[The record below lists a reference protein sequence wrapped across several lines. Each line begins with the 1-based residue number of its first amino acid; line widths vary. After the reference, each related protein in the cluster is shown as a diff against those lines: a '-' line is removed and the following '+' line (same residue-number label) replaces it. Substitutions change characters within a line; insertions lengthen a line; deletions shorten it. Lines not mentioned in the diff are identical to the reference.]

1 MADEKNTAV
10 AGTAAENRGA
20 EGAPAA
26 APTVTLERV
35 NTPPAQTW
43 NRLRANDITLT
54 VPRLSR
60 KGDVY
65 FALPQLF
72 GKLECGMGEKV
83 TDWVC
88 SQAADAR
95 YVEVPRN
102 SVREEPIV
110 VDVDAD
116 AGTVSDTGVMVR
128 EGASA
133 TIVVAVRG
141 GEKGAGTAGTSAS
154 LLRVVAEARANVTI
168 IEVMGVTA
176 AQQHLE
182 SVGISADED
191 AHVEVRQ
198 YALGGGTVAMGLACD
213 LAGAR
218 SRIDLTC
225 RYYAH
230 DANVL
235 DINHVVRMRGKN
247 TRAEVHESGA
257 LDDAAKKSLRA
268 TIDLVHGA
276 RGAKGN
282 EAESVLVLG
291 GDVVN
296 KTMPV
301 ILCDED
307 DVAGNHGATIGSV
320 SPEQIDYLMDRGLS
334 RHEAEQ
340 LFVRAIFED
349 AIMHAPEAAS
359 HKAAILR
366 AEEVLGADV
375 AHDFDEGNDAPAPMT
390 TEEAEA

>member
-1 MADEKNTAV
+1 MADEKNTAA
-10 AGTAAENRGA
+10 AGATAADA
-20 EGAPAA
+20 
-26 APTVTLERV
+26 TVTLERV
-35 NTPPAQTW
+35 NTAPAQTW

-72 GKLECGMGEKV
+72 GKMECGMGEKV
-83 TDWVC
+83 TDWVS

-102 SVREEPIV
+102 TAREQAIV
-110 VDVDAD
+110 VDIDTD

-133 TIVVAVRG
+133 TIVVAVHG
-141 GEKGAGTAGTSAS
+141 GENADAGATTSGS

-168 IEVMGVTA
+168 IEVMGVSS

-182 SVGISADED
+182 SVGITADED

-198 YALGGGTVAMGLACD
+198 YALGGGTVTMGLAAD

-247 TRAEVHESGA
+247 TRAEVAESGA
-257 LDDAAKKSLRA
+257 LDGAARKSLRA

-282 EAESVLVLG
+282 EAENVLVLG
-291 GDVVN
+291 DDVVN
-296 KTMPV
+296 KTMPT

-307 DVAGNHGATIGSV
+307 DVAGNHGATVGSV

-349 AIMHAPEAAS
+349 AIMHAPEEAS
-359 HKAAILR
+359 HKAAVLR
-366 AEEVLGADV
+366 AEEVLGAEV
-375 AHDFDEGNDAPAPMT
+375 AHDFDEG
-390 TEEAEA
+390 AEA

>member
-10 AGTAAENRGA
+10 AGTAAA
-20 EGAPAA
+20 DA
-26 APTVTLERV
+26 TVTLERV
-35 NTPPAQTW
+35 NTAPAQTW

-72 GKLECGMGEKV
+72 GKMECGMGSKV
-83 TDWVC
+83 TDWVT

-102 SVREEPIV
+102 TVREDPIV

-128 EGASA
+128 EGATV
-133 TIVVAVRG
+133 TIVVAVHG
-141 GEKGAGTAGTSAS
+141 GENADAGATTSGS

-168 IEVMGVTA
+168 IEVLGVTA

-182 SVGISADED
+182 SVGITADED

-198 YALGGGTVAMGLACD
+198 YALGGGTVAMGLAAD

-247 TRAEVHESGA
+247 TRAEVAESGA
-257 LDDAAKKSLRA
+257 LDGAARKSLRA

-282 EAESVLVLG
+282 EAENVLVLG
-291 GDVVN
+291 DDVVN
-296 KTMPV
+296 KTVPT

-349 AIMHAPEAAS
+349 AIMHAPEATS
-359 HKAAILR
+359 HKAAVLR

-375 AHDFDEGNDAPAPMT
+375 AHDFDEGAEPAKGAVPFAGG
-390 TEEAEA
+390 EEA

>member
-10 AGTAAENRGA
+10 AGTAAA
-20 EGAPAA
+20 DA
-26 APTVTLERV
+26 TVTLERV
-35 NTPPAQTW
+35 NTAPAQTW

-72 GKLECGMGEKV
+72 GKMECGMGSKV
-83 TDWVC
+83 TDWVT

-102 SVREEPIV
+102 TVREDPIV

-128 EGASA
+128 EGATV
-133 TIVVAVRG
+133 TIVVAVHG
-141 GEKGAGTAGTSAS
+141 GENADAGATTSGS

-168 IEVMGVTA
+168 IEVLGVTA

-182 SVGISADED
+182 SVGITADED

-198 YALGGGTVAMGLACD
+198 YALGGGTVAMGLAAD

-235 DINHVVRMRGKN
+235 DINHIIRMRGKN
-247 TRAEVHESGA
+247 TRAEVAESGA
-257 LDDAAKKSLRA
+257 LDGAARKSLRA

-282 EAESVLVLG
+282 EAENVLVLG
-291 GDVVN
+291 DDVVN
-296 KTMPV
+296 KTVPT

-349 AIMHAPEAAS
+349 AIMHAPEATS
-359 HKAAILR
+359 HKAAVLR

-375 AHDFDEGNDAPAPMT
+375 AHDFDEGAEPAKGAVPFAGG
-390 TEEAEA
+390 EEA

>member
-10 AGTAAENRGA
+10 AGASAADA
-20 EGAPAA
+20 
-26 APTVTLERV
+26 TVTLERV
-35 NTPPAQTW
+35 NTAPAQTW

-72 GKLECGMGEKV
+72 GKMECGMGSKV
-83 TDWVC
+83 TDWVT

-102 SVREEPIV
+102 TVREDPIV

-128 EGASA
+128 EGATV
-133 TIVVAVRG
+133 TIVVAVHG
-141 GEKGAGTAGTSAS
+141 GENADAGATTSGS

-168 IEVMGVTA
+168 IEVLGVTA

-182 SVGISADED
+182 SVGITADED

-198 YALGGGTVAMGLACD
+198 YALGGGTVAMGLAAD

-235 DINHVVRMRGKN
+235 DINHIIRMRGKN
-247 TRAEVHESGA
+247 TRAEVAESGA
-257 LDDAAKKSLRA
+257 LDGAARKSLRA

-282 EAESVLVLG
+282 EAENVLVLG
-291 GDVVN
+291 DDVVN
-296 KTMPV
+296 KTVPT

-349 AIMHAPEAAS
+349 AIMHAPEATS
-359 HKAAILR
+359 HKAAVLR

-375 AHDFDEGNDAPAPMT
+375 AHDFDEGAEPAKGAVPFAGG
-390 TEEAEA
+390 EEA

>member
-10 AGTAAENRGA
+10 AGASAADA
-20 EGAPAA
+20 
-26 APTVTLERV
+26 TVTLERV
-35 NTPPAQTW
+35 NTAPAQTW
-43 NRLRANDITLT
+43 NRLRANDVTLT

-72 GKLECGMGEKV
+72 GKMECGMGSKV
-83 TDWVC
+83 TDWVT

-102 SVREEPIV
+102 TVREDPIV

-128 EGASA
+128 EGATV
-133 TIVVAVRG
+133 TIVVAVHG
-141 GEKGAGTAGTSAS
+141 GENADAGATTSGS

-168 IEVMGVTA
+168 IEVLGVTA

-182 SVGISADED
+182 SVGITADED

-198 YALGGGTVAMGLACD
+198 YALGGGTVAMGLAAD

-247 TRAEVHESGA
+247 TRAEVAESGA
-257 LDDAAKKSLRA
+257 LDGAARKSLRA

-282 EAESVLVLG
+282 EAENVLVLG
-291 GDVVN
+291 DDVVN
-296 KTMPV
+296 KTVPT

-349 AIMHAPEAAS
+349 AIMHAPEATS
-359 HKAAILR
+359 HKAAVLR

-375 AHDFDEGNDAPAPMT
+375 AHDFDEGAEPAKGAVPFAGG
-390 TEEAEA
+390 EEA

>member
-10 AGTAAENRGA
+10 AGASAADA
-20 EGAPAA
+20 
-26 APTVTLERV
+26 TVTLERV
-35 NTPPAQTW
+35 NTAPAQTW
-43 NRLRANDITLT
+43 NRLRANDVTLT

-72 GKLECGMGEKV
+72 GKMECGMGSKV
-83 TDWVC
+83 TDWVT

-102 SVREEPIV
+102 TVREDPIV

-128 EGASA
+128 EGATV
-133 TIVVAVRG
+133 TIVVAVHG
-141 GEKGAGTAGTSAS
+141 GENADAGATTSGS
-154 LLRVVAEARANVTI
+154 LLRVVAEARTNVTI

-182 SVGISADED
+182 SVGITADED

-198 YALGGGTVAMGLACD
+198 YALGGGTVAMGLAAD

-247 TRAEVHESGA
+247 TRAEVAESGA
-257 LDDAAKKSLRA
+257 LDGAARKSLRA

-282 EAESVLVLG
+282 EAENVLVLG
-291 GDVVN
+291 DDVVN
-296 KTMPV
+296 KTVPT

-349 AIMHAPEAAS
+349 AIMHAPEATS
-359 HKAAILR
+359 HKAAVLR

-375 AHDFDEGNDAPAPMT
+375 AHDFDEGAEPAKGAVPFAGG
-390 TEEAEA
+390 EEA

>member
-10 AGTAAENRGA
+10 AGTAAA
-20 EGAPAA
+20 DA
-26 APTVTLERV
+26 TVTLERV

-72 GKLECGMGEKV
+72 GKMECGMGSKV
-83 TDWVC
+83 TDWVS

-102 SVREEPIV
+102 TVREEPIV
-110 VDVDAD
+110 VDIDTD

-133 TIVVAVRG
+133 TIVVAVHG
-141 GEKGAGTAGTSAS
+141 GENADAGATTSGS
-154 LLRVVAEARANVTI
+154 LLRVVAETRASVTI
-168 IEVMGVTA
+168 IEVLGVTA

-182 SVGISADED
+182 SVGITADED

-198 YALGGGTVAMGLACD
+198 YALGGGTVAMGLAAD

-247 TRAEVHESGA
+247 TRAEVAESGA
-257 LDDAAKKSLRA
+257 LDGAARKSLRA

-282 EAESVLVLG
+282 EAENVLVLG
-291 GDVVN
+291 DDVVN
-296 KTMPV
+296 KTMPT

-349 AIMHAPEAAS
+349 AIMHAPEEAS

-366 AEEVLGADV
+366 AEEVLGAAI
-375 AHDFDEGNDAPAPMT
+375 AHDFDEG
-390 TEEAEA
+390 AEA

>member
-168 IEVMGVTA
+168 FEVMGVTA

>member
-1 MADEKNTAV
+1 MADEKNTGAV
-10 AGTAAENRGA
+10 
-20 EGAPAA
+20 AA

-43 NRLRANDITLT
+43 NRLRANDVTLT

-72 GKLECGMGEKV
+72 GKLECGMGQKV

-102 SVREEPIV
+102 TVREEPIV
-110 VDVDAD
+110 VDIDAD
-116 AGTVSDTGVMVR
+116 AGDVADTGVMVR

-141 GEKGAGTAGTSAS
+141 GEKGTATDADAAAGTSAS
-154 LLRVVAEARANVTI
+154 LLRVVAEARAKVKI
-168 IEVMGVTA
+168 VEVMGVTS

-191 AHVEVRQ
+191 ARVEVRQ
-198 YALGGGTVAMGLACD
+198 YALGGGTVATGLACD

-218 SRIDLTC
+218 SRIDLSC

-230 DANVL
+230 GADAL

-291 GDVVN
+291 DDVVN

-359 HKAAILR
+359 HKAAVLR

-375 AHDFDEGNDAPAPMT
+375 AHDFDEGAETDRDDGP
-390 TEEAEA
+390 EGGEA

>member
-10 AGTAAENRGA
+10 AGTAAA
-20 EGAPAA
+20 DA
-26 APTVTLERV
+26 TVTLERV
-35 NTPPAQTW
+35 NTAPAQTW

-72 GKLECGMGEKV
+72 GKMECGMGSKV
-83 TDWVC
+83 TDWVT

-102 SVREEPIV
+102 TVREDPIV

-128 EGASA
+128 EGATV
-133 TIVVAVRG
+133 TIVVAVHG
-141 GEKGAGTAGTSAS
+141 GENADAGATTSGS

-168 IEVMGVTA
+168 IEVLGVTA

-182 SVGISADED
+182 SVGITADED

-198 YALGGGTVAMGLACD
+198 YALGGGTVAMGLAAD

-235 DINHVVRMRGKN
+235 DINHIIRMRGKN
-247 TRAEVHESGA
+247 TRAEVAESGA
-257 LDDAAKKSLRA
+257 LDGAARKSLRA

-282 EAESVLVLG
+282 EAENVLVLG
-291 GDVVN
+291 DDVVN

-349 AIMHAPEAAS
+349 AIMHAPEATS
-359 HKAAILR
+359 HKAAVLR

-375 AHDFDEGNDAPAPMT
+375 AHDFDEGAEPAKGAVPFAGG
-390 TEEAEA
+390 EEA

>member
-1 MADEKNTAV
+1 MADEKNQQ
-10 AGTAAENRGA
+10 
-20 EGAPAA
+20 AA
-26 APTVTLERV
+26 ASAAADAGTVTLERV
-35 NTPPAQTW
+35 STPPAQTW

-54 VPRLSR
+54 VPKISR

-72 GKLECGMGEKV
+72 GKIECGMGQKV

-95 YVEVPRN
+95 YVEVPKN
-102 SVREEPIV
+102 TVREEPV
-110 VDVDAD
+110 VISVSAD
-116 AGTVSDTGVMVR
+116 EGQVADTGVMVR
-128 EGASA
+128 EGAEV
-133 TIVVAVRG
+133 TIVVAARG
-141 GEKGAGTAGTSAS
+141 GEKDGQTAGTSAS
-154 LLRVVAEARANVTI
+154 LLRVIAEARSHVTI
-168 IEVMGVTA
+168 IEVLGVTEG
-176 AQQHLE
+176 QQHLD
-182 SVGISADED
+182 SVGVMADDD
-191 AHVEVRQ
+191 ARVDVRQ
-198 YALGGGTVAMGLACD
+198 YALGGGTIALGTAID
-213 LAGAR
+213 LAGNR
-218 SRIDLTC
+218 SRADVLL
-225 RYYAH
+225 RYHARRS
-230 DANVL
+230 DVL
-235 DINHVVRMRGKN
+235 DINHVVRQRGRN

-257 LDDAAKKSLRA
+257 LDDAARKTLRA

-276 RGAKGN
+276 RGSAGN

-291 GDVVN
+291 DDVVN

-349 AIMHAPEAAS
+349 AIMHAPEPES
-359 HKAAILR
+359 HRAAILR

-375 AHDFDEGNDAPAPMT
+375 AHDFDEGSDDT
-390 TEEAEA
+390 KGQSLRIISEGGEA